1 MLEGDML
8 AAYDAVTTGVL
19 AEEIWLMLV
28 SRPELEAEGE
38 GGRAR

>member
-1 MLEGDML
+1 ML
-8 AAYDAVTTGVL
+8 AAYHAVTSGVL

-28 SRPELEAEGE
+28 SRLELEAEDE